1 MTSEA
6 DVPFNSISGIWVGEA
21 QPAEE
26 LADFFIPINPI
37 QLHVDVDT
45 FTDCLYLLNGRFS
58 QLHTLYVNID
68 FICTSDL
75 IVNNREKL
83 FNLKYFSLYSNDE
96 TNSYDELILPLLQR
110 MSNLE
115 KFHLYFVAY
124 GRKTFFDDNE
134 LNMNIIDYMPLLSK
148 FTFNIRSFSPCYNQ
162 INLPSN
168 EDIQKTFRDFKD
180 QQIIY
185 CANYFSMPQYG
196 ECHLYSYPY
205 QLQHYD
211 RITNNF
217 PGGIFTG
224 VCKVSL
230 WDKCPFEH
238 EFFLRIT

>member
-1 MTSEA
+1 
-6 DVPFNSISGIWVGEA
+6 
-21 QPAEE
+21 
-26 LADFFIPINPI
+26 
-37 QLHVDVDT
+37 
-45 FTDCLYLLNGRFS
+45 
-58 QLHTLYVNID
+58 
-68 FICTSDL
+68 
-75 IVNNREKL
+75 
-83 FNLKYFSLYSNDE
+83 
-96 TNSYDELILPLLQR
+96 

-124 GRKTFFDDNE
+124 GRETFFDGNE

-148 FTFNIRSFSPCYNQ
+148 FTFNIR
-162 INLPSN
+162 
-168 EDIQKTFRDFKD
+168 DFKD

-185 CANYFSMPQYG
+185 CANYFPMPQYG

-217 PGGIFTG
+217 PGGIFTS

-230 WDKCPFEH
+230 WDKYPFEH